1 MIPLSDSHDGTSPR
15 LLKGLLYSFLA
26 WCGMWGYFLRAEVRL
41 PSVISDHMVVQEGGQ
56 VRLWGWA
63 DPAEKIT
70 IQSSWGQSI
79 EGVADSGG
87 RWHFNMSTPK
97 AGGPHEVRIAGTNE
111 HVVKDVMVGEVWLCS
126 GQSNMEWSGRQQLP
140 QSLEEGP
147 LAVLP
152 EMRFFEIPKTTSQHP
167 QDQCEGR
174 WKVCSPETMPSFSAV
189 GYFFGKRLHQRL
201 QVPVGLIGAYWGG
214 TPAEVWTP
222 EKVVVE
228 HPALL
233 EAAGELE
240 PFAWWPKD
248 PGLTYNAMIH
258 PITPY
263 RISGVIWYQG
273 ESNVKTASTYR
284 SLFTSMIQS
293 WRDAWQQE
301 SLPFYFVQ
309 IAPFA
314 YDEPMVAARLREAQ
328 TQSLSLPE
336 TGMVVV
342 SDLVDNLKD
351 IHPVNKRD
359 VGLRLAHLALDQTY
373 GDSKA
378 GPHQS
383 PTYQSHEIRGRKV
396 RIQVDHAAG
405 GLVAREGRVTG
416 FELAG
421 VDRVFHPASVS
432 IEGSALICQS
442 DQVPQPVAVR
452 FCFSNTAVPTLFSQ
466 QGMPLNAFRTDDW

>member
-1 MIPLSDSHDGTSPR
+1 
-15 LLKGLLYSFLA
+15 
-26 WCGMWGYFLRAEVRL
+26 
-41 PSVISDHMVVQEGGQ
+41 MVLQEGSQ
-56 VRLWGWA
+56 VRWGGWA
-63 DPAEKIT
+63 DPEEKIT
-70 IQSSWGQSI
+70 IQSSWGESI

-111 HVVKDVMVGEVWLCS
+111 HVEGCDGWGSLAVH

-152 EMRFFEIPKTTSQHP
+152 EIRFFEIPKTTSQHP

-222 EKVVVE
+222 KSGCRISGV
-228 HPALL
+228 A

-263 RISGVIWYQG
+263 HISGVIWYQG

-293 WRDAWQQE
+293 WRDGWQQE

-328 TQSLSLPE
+328 TQTLSLP
-336 TGMVVV
+336 
-342 SDLVDNLKD
+342 
-351 IHPVNKRD
+351 
-359 VGLRLAHLALDQTY
+359 
-373 GDSKA
+373 
-378 GPHQS
+378 
-383 PTYQSHEIRGRKV
+383 
-396 RIQVDHAAG
+396 
-405 GLVAREGRVTG
+405 
-416 FELAG
+416 
-421 VDRVFHPASVS
+421 
-432 IEGSALICQS
+432 
-442 DQVPQPVAVR
+442 
-452 FCFSNTAVPTLFSQ
+452 
-466 QGMPLNAFRTDDW
+466 